1 MRVKVTVR
9 FFMMLPEGYL
19 FCLGQNLDLA
29 QAGLELVRLLS

>member
-9 FFMMLPEGYL
+9 FFMMLPKGYL